1 LVNAP
6 YTAGTATNTKY
17 CLSLCDNGDSL
28 ALQAVQAQAPV
39 GVTVTRTSRSG
50 STSTYEFCQP
60 DAADAPVDFT
70 QTGSVLQA
78 VCDTCPSGSTL
89 VAAKDVYIVRR
100 LAAAATDLTTD
111 AARDTYADTVG
122 TAYGVA
128 ADADKTYLGLDGAV
142 AIVKVKAAAGATLN
156 PIGSDTVE
164 FSHTEAA
171 QCVFTDPAPIA
182 WDTCGVGISSSRT
195 LRINSLNRPDCDAAG
210 DRLADLTEILSGVKG
225 IKIGTL
231 TKIAGIACVDDY
243 TVEQDSLDCLPE
255 DCLTNNVT
263 FSYDSLPAF
272 ENRSWEVVPPVV
284 TENAARK
291 CGIRV
296 TAGYYDPKNSNCTF
310 DITSYYE
317 NEPVKFELSLLG
329 EDDDRCDVAKWPTVH
344 QSRIGTIARQSGE
357 YVIRQVIMK
366 DAAYQR
372 HLTQYMNDPL
382 MRERFEVNVVGRI
395 DRSAFYDLY
404 YVTYT
409 ASYGK
414 SNRSNEQEK
423 FTTVFAF
430 KEGDAAAKVFEAQ
443 ILAVLEGKSG
453 VSMHI
458 NE

>member
-1 LVNAP
+1 
-6 YTAGTATNTKY
+6 
-17 CLSLCDNGDSL
+17 
-28 ALQAVQAQAPV
+28 
-39 GVTVTRTSRSG
+39 
-50 STSTYEFCQP
+50 
-60 DAADAPVDFT
+60 
-70 QTGSVLQA
+70 
-78 VCDTCPSGSTL
+78 
-89 VAAKDVYIVRR
+89 
-100 LAAAATDLTTD
+100 
-111 AARDTYADTVG
+111 
-122 TAYGVA
+122 
-128 ADADKTYLGLDGAV
+128 
-142 AIVKVKAAAGATLN
+142 
-156 PIGSDTVE
+156 
-164 FSHTEAA
+164 
-171 QCVFTDPAPIA
+171 
-182 WDTCGVGISSSRT
+182 
-195 LRINSLNRPDCDAAG
+195 
-210 DRLADLTEILSGVKG
+210 
-225 IKIGTL
+225 
-231 TKIAGIACVDDY
+231 
-243 TVEQDSLDCLPE
+243 
-255 DCLTNNVT
+255 VT

-344 QSRIGTIARQSGE
+344 QSRVGTIARQSGE
-357 YVIRQVIMK
+357 YVIRQVILK
-366 DAAYQR
+366 DASYQR

-382 MRERFEVNVVGRI
+382 MRERFEVIVVGRI